1 MNKIIRVTENE
12 LNSIIK
18 NIVEDVEPEEY
29 TEIESKKFYDILEN
43 LAFNMKVATRTRKGN
58 KLKII
63 GPLDL
68 SKKPITTLGNLG
80 WITGSLNLSD
90 TPLESIGALEY
101 VGGDLTVSNTKLNDL
116 GNLVQVTNRLD
127 ISYTNIEDISNIK
140 YKYIRDFDSKYDKKL
155 KRIELNKIKN
165 EAIKRQENNE
175 WDLENPEGGVS
186 DEALMANALY
196 KWLKDED
203 ELDLLSIDEEDE
215 LGIYNLIPTNNKHY
229 KMHVFRALNDYFQGV
244 EFAIGDEDEISES
257 AKEYAIDS
265 FDDIGIEGF
274 PTWMLENCIDT
285 QAVEELAEEIYNHD
299 VYESPES
306 YFDIDDN
313 LNQDEIDELDDR
325 IGELVDEQND
335 LDDQSEDY
343 DDEYDRLESEI
354 NTLRDSLERL
364 EEEGKEPSE
373 EMKEDKIKELV
384 EEASDDSL
392 SFLNNFGYEYKNYI
406 DKNKLAEDWVDADG
420 YGIMSGYDGQVNTIY
435 IGNTLFHII
444 RIE

>member
-80 WITGSLNLSD
+80 WITGSLRLNN

-101 VGGDLTVSNTKLNDL
+101 VGGDLDVANTKLNNL
-116 GNLVQVTNRLD
+116 GNLVHVTNRLD
-127 ISYTNIEDISNIK
+127 ISYTDIDDISNIK
-140 YKYIRDFDSKYDKKL
+140 YKYISDYGSKYQEKRQ
-155 KRIELNKIKN
+155 RIELNQIKN
-165 EAIKRQENNE
+165 EAIERKENNE
-175 WDLENPEGGVS
+175 WDLENPEGGIS

-196 KWLKDED
+196 TWLKDED
-203 ELDLLSIDEEDE
+203 KLDLLGIDEDDD
-215 LGIYNLIPTNNKHY
+215 LGIYNLIPSDNRHY
-229 KMHVFRALNDYFQGV
+229 SMYVFRVLNDYFQGV

-257 AKEYAIDS
+257 AKEYAINLI
-265 FDDIGIEGF
+265 DDTGIEGF
-274 PTWMLENCIDT
+274 PTWMLENSIDT
-285 QAVEELAEEIYNHD
+285 QAVEDLAKEIYNQD
-299 VYESPES
+299 VYDSPES
-306 YFDIDDN
+306 YFDIEDN
-313 LNQDEIDELDDR
+313 LNQDEIDELDDK

-354 NTLRDSLERL
+354 DRLRDLLERL
-364 EEEGKEPSE
+364 EEEGREPTD
-373 EMKEDKIKELV
+373 EMKDDKIAELV
-384 EEASDDSL
+384 KEASDDSL
-392 SFLNNFGYEYKNYI
+392 SFLNNLGYEYKNYI
-406 DKNKLAEDWVDADG
+406 DKDKLAEDWVDSDG
-420 YGIMSGYDGQVNTIY
+420 YEIMSGYDGQVNNAY
-435 IGNTLFHII
+435 IGDKLFYII
-444 RIE
+444 RVE

>member
-1 MNKIIRVTENE
+1 
-12 LNSIIK
+12 
-18 NIVEDVEPEEY
+18 
-29 TEIESKKFYDILEN
+29 
-43 LAFNMKVATRTRKGN
+43 
-58 KLKII
+58 
-63 GPLDL
+63 
-68 SKKPITTLGNLG
+68 
-80 WITGSLNLSD
+80 
-90 TPLESIGALEY
+90 
-101 VGGDLTVSNTKLNDL
+101 
-116 GNLVQVTNRLD
+116 
-127 ISYTNIEDISNIK
+127 
-140 YKYIRDFDSKYDKKL
+140 
-155 KRIELNKIKN
+155 
-165 EAIKRQENNE
+165 
-175 WDLENPEGGVS
+175 
-186 DEALMANALY
+186 
-196 KWLKDED
+196 
-203 ELDLLSIDEEDE
+203 
-215 LGIYNLIPTNNKHY
+215 
-229 KMHVFRALNDYFQGV
+229 MHVFRTLNDYFQGV
-244 EFAIGDEDEISES
+244 EFAIGDEDEISDS
-257 AKEYAIDS
+257 AKEYAKDS
-265 FDDIGIEGF
+265 IDDIGIEGF
-274 PTWMLENCIDT
+274 PTWMLENCIST
-285 QAVEELAEEIYNHD
+285 QDVEDLAEEIYNHD

-364 EEEGKEPSE
+364 EEEGKEPTE

-384 EEASDDSL
+384 KEASDDPL

>member
-175 WDLENPEGGVS
+175 WDLENLEGGVS
-186 DEALMANALY
+186 DEALMANAIY
-196 KWLKDED
+196 TWLKDED
-203 ELDLLSIDEEDE
+203 KLDLLSINEEDE

-229 KMHVFRALNDYFQGV
+229 EMHVFRTLNDYFQGV
-244 EFAIGDEDEISES
+244 EFAIGDEDEISDS
-257 AKEYAIDS
+257 AKEYAKDS
-265 FDDIGIEGF
+265 IDDIGIEGF
-274 PTWMLENCIDT
+274 PTWMLENCIST
-285 QAVEELAEEIYNHD
+285 QDVEDLAEEIYNHD

-364 EEEGKEPSE
+364 EEEGKEPTE

-384 EEASDDSL
+384 KEASDDPL